1 MDFFA
6 LAWLIPL
13 LPLGAFVFITFFSPL
28 YRSRIISGSVAIVA
42 MLIAVV
48 LAWGILFQ
56 AASAGFGAGSE
67 SHAAPAEAAHGEG
80 TVAEGAEGEGEHGGV
95 HFEGFGGAYSQSIAW
110 AATGT
115 TTFNVGYLIDAP
127 VALMLAMVTLAGFCI
142 HLFSMGYMAHD
153 EYPAG
158 HERQSR
164 FFSFIALFTASMLGM
179 VLADNLLLF
188 FICWELMGL
197 CSYLLIGFWYFK
209 PSAYRAARKA
219 FITTRIGDV
228 FMMLGLF
235 YLYTQAGSLTFG
247 TAEGQIFNPALL
259 ERLHNQT
266 TFFGMSAATAI
277 SLLIF
282 MGTVGKSAQ
291 FPLHVW
297 LPDAMEGPTPVSA
310 LIHAATMVAAGV
322 FLVARTYPIFIESET
337 ALTVVAAVGAFTAIF
352 AALIAVA
359 QFDIKRILAYST
371 LSQLG
376 FMVAAL
382 GIGGWVAGLFHLLT
396 HAFFKALLFLG
407 SGSVIHGMEA
417 AVGHDPNKAQD
428 IRNMGGLRRFMGVTW
443 LTYMIGYLAL
453 AGVPFF
459 SGFFSKDEIIADA
472 FGRGDTL
479 GYVVYGTL
487 SVASLLT
494 AFYMTRQIM
503 VVFYGPF
510 RGFQPRPVDPQQDYS
525 EAVPV
530 ETPAHDPAHSPAVT
544 SASHGAHDSTAKT
557 YTTHAT
563 TAAHGATAHDT
574 HGGHGDAHGHH
585 EAHEPHESPW
595 QMTVPLIILA
605 LFAFGAGY
613 ANIPEVAGIEFP
625 GQHWL
630 SHFLQQEA
638 AEFNILVAG
647 IATLLSLAGIGLGY
661 AMYRGAFA
669 RATDLDPLEA
679 RMPGLFRILNN
690 KFYIDEL
697 YAATIG
703 RFTNWFGRGLS
714 FFDRNVVD
722 GTVNG
727 VGVGSLLLAKI
738 NFIIDDYVLNQGAD
752 NLAEGTAITGDGLR
766 QTTTGK
772 IQDYGALIFAGV
784 LLIALIY
791 LYAF

>member
-6 LAWLIPL
+6 LAWIIPL
-13 LPLGAFVFITFFSPL
+13 LPLAAFVFITLFSPF
-28 YRSRIISGSVAIVA
+28 YRSRVISGSVAIVA
-42 MLIAVV
+42 MLLATV
-48 LAWGILFQ
+48 LAWGVLAQ
-56 AASAGFGAGSE
+56 AATTGFPGAAEVGGHSE
-67 SHAAPAEAAHGEG
+67 GEAA
-80 TVAEGAEGEGEHGGV
+80 VAEGGEDHGAI
-95 HFEGFGGAYSQSIAW
+95 HFDGFGGQYARSFPW
-110 AATGT
+110 AATGAT
-115 TTFNVGYLIDAP
+115 ETGETNYFEIGYLLDAP
-127 VALMLAMVTLAGFCI
+127 VVLMLAMVTLAGFCI

-153 EYPAG
+153 EYPPG

-197 CSYLLIGFWYFK
+197 CSYLLIGFWYYK

-247 TAEGQIFNPALL
+247 TGSGEIFNPEVL
-259 ERLHNQT
+259 ERIHDTITPL
-266 TFFGMSAATAI
+266 GMSTATAI
-277 SLLIF
+277 ALLIF

-337 ALTVVAAVGAFTAIF
+337 ALFIVAIVGTFTALF

-417 AVGHDPNKAQD
+417 AVGHDPDKAQD
-428 IRNMGGLRRFMGVTW
+428 IRNMGGLRRFMPTTFI
-443 LTYMIGYLAL
+443 TYMIGYLAL
-453 AGVPFF
+453 AGFPLF

-472 FGRGDTL
+472 YKRGDTL
-479 GYVVYGTL
+479 GYVVYGVL
-487 SVASLLT
+487 SAASLLT
-494 AFYMTRQIM
+494 AFYMTRQVA

-510 RGFQPRPVDPQQDYS
+510 RGMEPRPVDPRQDYS
-525 EAVPV
+525 ESAPV
-530 ETPAHDPAHSPAVT
+530 ESPDHDPAHTPAV
-544 SASHGAHDSTAKT
+544 AGPAHG
-557 YTTHAT
+557 T
-563 TAAHGATAHDT
+563 TAAEAHGAVKVYDTHGATHD
-574 HGGHGDAHGHH
+574 DHGHH
-585 EAHEPHESPW
+585 HEPHEPHESPW
-595 QMTVPLIILA
+595 TMTVPLIILA
-605 LFAFGAGY
+605 VFALVGGF
-613 ANIPEVAGIEFP
+613 ANLPDLGLGLP
-625 GQHWL
+625 LPLHWL
-630 SHFLQQEA
+630 SDFLQQEA
-638 AEFNILVAG
+638 ATFSFFVAG
-647 IATLLSLAGIGLGY
+647 VATALALAGIFLGY
-661 AMYRGAFA
+661 LLYRNAFR
-669 RATDLDPLEA
+669 RATDADPLE
-679 RMPGLFRILNN
+679 RMMPGLFRVLNN
-690 KFYIDEL
+690 KFYIDEF
-697 YAATIG
+697 YGATVG
-703 RFTNWFGRGLS
+703 RFTDWLGRGLG

-727 VGVGSLLLAKI
+727 VGLGQLFVSKI
-738 NFIIDDYVLNQGAD
+738 NFIIDDLFLNQGAD
-752 NLAEGTAITGDGLR
+752 TLADATTYTGDGLR

-784 LLIALIY
+784 LLIGLIY